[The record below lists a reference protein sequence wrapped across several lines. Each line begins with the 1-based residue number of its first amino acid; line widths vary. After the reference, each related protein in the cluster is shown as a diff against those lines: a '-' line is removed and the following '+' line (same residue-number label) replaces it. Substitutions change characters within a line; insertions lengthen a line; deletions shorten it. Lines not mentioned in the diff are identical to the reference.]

1 MSAITLQSRTVQ
13 APAFSPRLQ
22 HAVRLLQMSSLD
34 FARELQDLAE
44 DNPFLEIEDAVAAE
58 AGPAAAAEAPD
69 AAEADWLSAA
79 QLDRFTASHATP
91 GQRLSHDDSFDA
103 LQGVALPVSLHEHLQ
118 AQLGV
123 LRLSERDRALAGAVV
138 EALDEDGY
146 LRISLEDIA
155 NAGGEQGDAVLEEL
169 HTALCRVQA
178 LDPPG
183 VGARSVAEC
192 LLLQAPGIEDAELR
206 GLACRILREHIG
218 LLASK
223 NLQRLATALRV
234 PLPRVRLAV
243 ECIRKLNA
251 RPGWQHSETASRVVT
266 PDVTVRKIKGV
277 WTTVLNDDAVPRV
290 QLHQGYTALFEKQRR
305 GGDNPELRKCLEQ
318 ARWAVHNVAQRMST
332 ILDVAS
338 AIVARQ
344 KLFLEYGALAMKP
357 LGLREIA
364 DAVGVH
370 PSTVSRAVNNKYLA
384 TPCGIFEL
392 KYFFS
397 RGLDHTGGGA
407 SAPTAVKELIRE
419 LIEAE
424 PPEAPLSDA
433 ELARQLAQQGFR
445 IARRTV
451 TKYRQ
456 GLRLDP
462 VDLRRRA

>member
-13 APAFSPRLQ
+13 TPAFSPRLQ

-34 FARELQDLAE
+34 FARELQEMAE

-58 AGPAAAAEAPD
+58 ATVAAEPPD
-69 AAEADWLSAA
+69 AADADWMSAA
-79 QLDRFTASHATP
+79 QLDRFTASHAAP
-91 GQRLSHDDSFDA
+91 GQRLSHDDSFDV

-118 AQLGV
+118 AQIGV

-155 NAGGEQGDAVLEEL
+155 GGEQGDAVLEEL
-169 HTALCRVQA
+169 GTALCRVQA

-192 LLLQAPGIEDAELR
+192 LLLQTPGIEDAELR
-206 GLACRILREHIG
+206 ELARRILREHIE

-223 NLQRLATALRV
+223 NLQRLATALRA
-234 PLPRVRLAV
+234 PLPKVRLAA

-277 WTTVLNDDAVPRV
+277 WTTVLNDAAVPRV
-290 QLHQGYTALFEKQRR
+290 QLHQGYAALFEKQRR
-305 GGDNPELRKCLEQ
+305 GDNPEMRKCLDQ

-332 ILDVAS
+332 ILEVAS

-397 RGLDHTGGGA
+397 RGLDQVGGGA

-456 GLRLDP
+456 GLKLDP
-462 VDLRRRA
+462 VDRRRRA